1 MSVNNNACYR
11 RKESLIV
18 GEHFITNVWTGVI
31 IVPENIEIGERKIL
45 ARLINNSLPTRYLVY
60 SRLNLAS

>member
-11 RKESLIV
+11 RKESPTV
-18 GEHFITNVWTGVI
+18 DEHFITNVWTDVI

-45 ARLINNSLPTRYLVY
+45 ARLINNSLPTRYLVS

>member
-11 RKESLIV
+11 PKESPTV
-18 GEHFITNVWTGVI
+18 DEHFITNVWTDVI

-45 ARLINNSLPTRYLVY
+45 ARLINNSLPTRYLVS
-60 SRLNLAS
+60 SRLNQAS